1 MEISR
6 LTYPSLWQWV
16 QTQTGL
22 LIDENDWVIEK
33 NNNGECGFYSTGD
46 GLNTFRLP
54 LINSFARAKGNSLR
68 SVGEFEGDAIRKITG
83 ETGIETDLGEPTGAF
98 YKGDIKYGQAIGV
111 LTNDNMLSFDVSRV
125 VPTAE
130 ENRPKNITFLYCVKA
145 FYEIV
150 DEELVDITQF
160 ANDMANI
167 ANKTDFTIIY
177 PNVGTEEDPA
187 EVEYNN
193 RYVENNPFPGCMVIC
208 QAEILL
214 DGKWGITGWLSN
226 ASGVLVG
233 YGVNAG
239 QLLSDDTIIIQTGS
253 NSVMTNSA
261 CAGGIHGIN
270 LGNIY
275 KAPCRVKIWKV
286 K

>member
-1 MEISR
+1 MK
-6 LTYPSLWQWV
+6 
-16 QTQTGL
+16 L
-22 LIDENDWVIEK
+22 LMN
-33 NNNGECGFYSTGD
+33 
-46 GLNTFRLP
+46 
-54 LINSFARAKGNSLR
+54 
-68 SVGEFEGDAIRKITG
+68 
-83 ETGIETDLGEPTGAF
+83 
-98 YKGDIKYGQAIGV
+98 
-111 LTNDNMLSFDVSRV
+111 
-125 VPTAE
+125 
-130 ENRPKNITFLYCVKA
+130 
-145 FYEIV
+145 EIV
-150 DEELVDITQF
+150 NEGLVDITQF
-160 ANDMANI
+160 VNYMANI

-177 PNVGTEEDPA
+177 PNDGTEEEPA

-208 QAEILL
+208 QVEILL

-226 ASGVLVG
+226 ASGVVVG